1 LSAGFFEGMLHLLFQ
16 NAIHSFWKKTRYPRN
31 NMPVSG
37 PVQIV
42 KEPEKRSFTQP
53 TEQNDRSACNMRV
66 AAATPHR
73 SAERQ

>member
-1 LSAGFFEGMLHLLFQ
+1 
-16 NAIHSFWKKTRYPRN
+16 
-31 NMPVSG
+31 MPVSG